1 MSQTSDTLK
10 SYTFRSPLCHNHTL
24 LCNPIFHHLPPL
36 PPPASHA
43 GFMATPNTP
52 VSCLPQTLPL
62 AFPSARK
69 VLLTEFPRLIYFLIC
84 IVKYNPDT
92 EKYIKT
98 HMYSW
103 MNDYKTKSPLHYPG
117 QEIKRHQHF
126 NHSTPPPPPPP
137 KCPPM
142 ATIPFSPP
150 QRPTLSLWPLFL
162 SFFFFLDHYIF
173 AFLYT
178 VSI

>member
-126 NHSTPPPPPPP
+126 NHSTPPTPTSTQMPPNGHN
-137 KCPPM
+137 
-142 ATIPFSPP
+142 
-150 QRPTLSLWPLFL
+150 
-162 SFFFFLDHYIF
+162 SFFTPTETHLVLMTTISFFLF
-173 AFLYT
+173 FFRPLYLCI
-178 VSI
+178 SLYG